1 MNEHDLLLSFGGQPF
16 SFIQNNPDTGEPEEA
31 IAWNFGL
38 MAITTEGEQNRETRP
53 YLYDALPQAQGAWQG
68 QAVNHHEAARRV
80 LGRNLPAHL
89 QPWGTCGGR
98 AGSRSA
104 ELLQLVKI
112 AMGVSAEY
120 KDVSHAW
127 AYFLARRKYNML
139 RGGDGVA
146 GGSIPEALEE
156 GGYLTREESG
166 DLSFAGRGS
175 DDLAV
180 KWGGGGLRGD
190 ELERFLTLA
199 KDNLLVKRVR
209 VRSAQELADGLAIGG
224 VGICSD
230 GQGYSM
236 QRDSRGI
243 CRPQGTWWHYHVR
256 SGVRRISQGVDI
268 FQYDQS
274 WGDDTPGG
282 PLLEGCPG
290 NVFGVEWA
298 VQDRLCRSGEV
309 DVLFDMQLW
318 GEGKL
323 TPDLPW
329 VF

>member
-1 MNEHDLLLSFGGQPF
+1 MEKCLSKKAYWASEDESLPYVDATTARQTSYWVNVMGVKSWLVNGITVYNLEVEEEHSYVAE
-16 SFIQNNPDTGEPEEA
+16 NV
-31 IAWNFGL
+31 
-38 MAITTEGEQNRETRP
+38 
-53 YLYDALPQAQGAWQG
+53 
-68 QAVNHHEAARRV
+68 AVHN
-80 LGRNLPAHL
+80 
-89 QPWGTCGGR
+89 CGGR

-112 AMGVSAEY
+112 ASGVSAEY

-146 GGSIPEALEE
+146 GGPIPEALEE

-166 DLSFAGRGS
+166 DLAFAGRGS

-199 KDNLLVKRVR
+199 KDNLLIKRVR
-209 VRSAQELADGLAIGG
+209 VRSAQELADGIAIGG

-230 GQGYSM
+230 GQGYTT

-243 CRPQGTWWHYHVR
+243 CTPRGTWWHYHTR
-256 SGVRRISQGVDI
+256 SGIRRISQGVDI

-274 WGDDTPGG
+274 WGEDEPGG

-298 VQDRLCRSGEV
+298 VQDRLCKSGEV